1 MQEHRFGAAIND
13 SIKNCIINYNN
24 SQTQKSEK
32 RLNKP
37 FSDFSFCLFLQKPGG
52 AGFDLIPRNIGSCT
66 NSLTIF

>member
-1 MQEHRFGAAIND
+1 MQEHRFSAAIND

-37 FSDFSFCLFLQKPGG
+37 FLGLFFSFVYKHMKKH
-52 AGFDLIPRNIGSCT
+52 SCRR
-66 NSLTIF
+66 S

>member
-13 SIKNCIINYNN
+13 SKKNRIINYNN

-37 FSDFSFCLFLQKPGG
+37 FSDFSSLLST
-52 AGFDLIPRNIGSCT
+52 NI
-66 NSLTIF
+66 

>member
-1 MQEHRFGAAIND
+1 MQKHRFGASIND

-37 FSDFSFCLFLQKPGG
+37 FSDFSSLLST
-52 AGFDLIPRNIGSCT
+52 NI
-66 NSLTIF
+66 